1 MTGSLGEG
9 DNQKTLWKR
18 HKCSVL
24 TLLLRNAV
32 GSFDRPMNQPS
43 PTFGDGRRADL
54 LSPRELA
61 QLGGLEFVARGIV
74 DGFLL
79 GLHRSPNRGF
89 SAEFAEHRAYQPGD
103 DLRFLDWRMFARSDR
118 FYIKQFQ
125 EETNLRAYL
134 LLDVSKSMDWSS
146 AQDLPS
152 KLWFGRQLAAALALI
167 LTRQG
172 DAVGLSIFHDEI
184 VHSVAAKGGRRQ
196 WYDILRRLSSFES
209 QGGTAAPRALRAV
222 ARRLAKP
229 GLVILISDLLVD
241 PEETSRT
248 LRHLRHRGNEVMVFH
263 VIDPGEMELPAAGEA
278 RFLDPETGEEVR
290 VNAAHLR
297 EAYRE
302 AVDEA
307 MADWIRT
314 LKPHGI
320 DYAALS
326 TDQPFTTALRHF
338 FSKRAKLG

>member
-1 MTGSLGEG
+1 
-9 DNQKTLWKR
+9 
-18 HKCSVL
+18 
-24 TLLLRNAV
+24 
-32 GSFDRPMNQPS
+32 MNQPIQ
-43 PTFGDGRRADL
+43 TAGNGRRADL

-61 QLGGLEFVARGIV
+61 QLGGLEFVARQIV
-74 DGFLL
+74 EGFLL
-79 GLHRSPNRGF
+79 GLHRSPHRGF

-118 FYIKQFQ
+118 FYVKQFQ
-125 EETNLRAYL
+125 EETNLRAYI
-134 LLDVSKSMDWSS
+134 LLDVSKSMEWSS
-146 AQDLPS
+146 TQELPS
-152 KLWFGRQLAAALALI
+152 KLWFGRQLAAALALV

-172 DAVGLSIFHDEI
+172 DAVGLSIFHDKI

-196 WYDILRRLSSFES
+196 WYDILRRLTVFEAE
-209 QGGTAAPRALRAV
+209 GGTVAPRALRAV
-222 ARRLAKP
+222 ARRLPKP

-241 PEETSRT
+241 PEETART
-248 LRHLRHRGNEVMVFH
+248 LRFLRHRGHEVMVFH

-278 RFLDPETGEEVR
+278 RFTDPETGEELR

-297 EAYRE
+297 EAYRT

-307 MADWIRT
+307 MKEWVRS
-314 LKPHGI
+314 LKPHGV

-326 TDQPFTTALRHF
+326 TDQPFAGALRFF